1 MDVLIK
7 NVEEDDQQIRAKVNQ
22 NCTELQE
29 VILMN
34 CLKKIKQ

>member
-29 VILMN
+29 AILMN
-34 CLKKIKQ
+34 CLKKMKQ